1 MRCANHKPNPT
12 KRIREVAKEL
22 QVSERTV
29 HAWIQKGI
37 LRVYRVGRLVFLDL
51 EEVHEDIRRHSSR
64 QETAGS
70 TKDTDL
76 ELETPT
82 DR

>member
-1 MRCANHKPNPT
+1 
-12 KRIREVAKEL
+12 
-22 QVSERTV
+22 V

-37 LRVYRVGRLVFLDL
+37 LRVYRVNRLVFLDL

-70 TKDTDL
+70 TKDTDV

>member
-1 MRCANHKPNPT
+1 VIHEPNPT
-12 KRIREVAKEL
+12 KRIKEVAKEL

-37 LRVYRVGRLVFLDL
+37 LRVYRVNRLVFLDL
-51 EEVHEDIRRHSSR
+51 EEVHEDIRRYSSR
-64 QETAGS
+64 QVTTGS
-70 TKDTDL
+70 AQDTEV